1 VFIYVSSQ
9 HVLDSSHNTPVIESG
24 IGTRQTTC
32 RRAPVETALAP
43 LNNETRDVMISSWRR
58 LVRIVSACLLSGS
71 VALALQTGQT
81 LNNGIYTDQQATRG
95 QTLYQKRCS
104 ACHSANLAGRTGPPL
119 TGDDFLSNWDTRPLL
134 ELANKILKTMPKDD
148 TDALTPQESADLLAY
163 ILQSNKFPSGRVD
176 LILSEAAL
184 KDVTFPRRAR
194 TQPKPA
200 PDAPP
205 LSLPAAGNVAQV
217 MRGILFPSANLL
229 FSVQSIDPGSKKPA
243 ANAAAPTGA
252 VDWLTWGGS
261 VYRGWEM
268 VDYAAISIAE
278 SATLMLTPGRRCEN
292 GKSVPVTD
300 PDWIKF
306 TQQLADAGTAAY
318 RASQTRNQEIA
329 SESTNQLNDSCMSCH
344 RVFRGR
350 THCVKP

>member
-1 VFIYVSSQ
+1 
-9 HVLDSSHNTPVIESG
+9 
-24 IGTRQTTC
+24 
-32 RRAPVETALAP
+32 
-43 LNNETRDVMISSWRR
+43 MISIWSR
-58 LVRIVSACLLSGS
+58 LLGITLACLLGGY
-71 VALALQTGQT
+71 VALALQTAKT
-81 LNNGIYTDQQATRG
+81 VNDGIYTDQQAMRG
-95 QTLYQKRCS
+95 QALYQKRCS
-104 ACHSANLAGRTGPPL
+104 TCHGPNLAGRTGPPL
-119 TGDDFLSNWDTRPLL
+119 TGDDFLSNWDTQPLL

-148 TDALTPQESADLLAY
+148 TDPLMSQEGADLLAY
-163 ILQSNKFPSGRVD
+163 ILQAGKFPSGRAD

-184 KDVTFPRRAR
+184 KDVTFPRRTA
-194 TQPKPA
+194 TQPKTVAVA
-200 PDAPP
+200 PS
-205 LSLPAAGNVAQV
+205 LSLPASGNVGQV

-229 FSVQSIDPGSKKPA
+229 FSVQSIDPGAKKPP

-292 GKSVPVTD
+292 GKPVPVTD

-306 TQQLADAGTAAY
+306 TQQLADAGKAAY
-318 RASQTRNQEIA
+318 RASQTRNQETA
-329 SESTNQLNDSCMSCH
+329 SDSTNQLNDSCMSCH

>member
-1 VFIYVSSQ
+1 MQ
-9 HVLDSSHNTPVIESG
+9 H
-24 IGTRQTTC
+24 GTRQTTLSVGGDTSK
-32 RRAPVETALAP
+32 RM
-43 LNNETRDVMISSWRR
+43 NEENVMIWLSCR
-58 LVRIVSACLLSGS
+58 LAGIVLACLLAGYG
-71 VALALQTGQT
+71 ALASQTGQT
-81 LNNGIYTDQQATRG
+81 LNDGIYTDQQAIRG
-95 QTLYQKRCS
+95 QSLYQKRCS
-104 ACHSANLAGRTGPPL
+104 SCHGANLAGRTGPPL
-119 TGDDFLSNWDTRPLL
+119 TGDDFLYEWDSHSLL

-148 TDALTPQESADLLAY
+148 TDPLTPQESADLLAY
-163 ILQSNKFPSGRVD
+163 ILQSSRFPGGRVE
-176 LILSEAAL
+176 LTLNEAAL
-184 KDVTFPRRAR
+184 KGMAFPRRVG
-194 TQPKPA
+194 TQPKSA
-200 PDAPP
+200 AVAPP
-205 LSLPAAGNVAQV
+205 LSLPASGNVAQV

-229 FSVQSIDPGSKKPA
+229 FSVQSIDPGAKKPA

-292 GKSVPVTD
+292 GKPVPVTD

-306 TQQLADAGTAAY
+306 TQQLADAGKAAY